1 MAQLGKLPDMA
12 KAFNKLKICLEL
24 ENLPNNSLIVS
35 AIHKALARKDNDAAI
50 EVVLAAVAT
59 VLAFVA
65 VSCAFCAVVNIVV
78 PVEDD
83 FIASESPS
91 YDSLD
96 LETA

>member
-50 EVVLAAVAT
+50 EVVKLHAKDDRAD
-59 VLAFVA
+59 
-65 VSCAFCAVVNIVV
+65 VVDCLGEELLQKI
-78 PVEDD
+78 
-83 FIASESPS
+83 ES
-91 YDSLD
+91 L
-96 LETA
+96 